1 MLLTPEYLF
10 RGVSAITPEFLA
22 QRGIRALALDVDNTL
37 AVHDSPE
44 LPPAVAAW
52 LGQMRTAGIAMC
64 IVSNNNKAR
73 VAPFAAKLG
82 LPFVSLAAKPLPF
95 GLAAARRRCAVP
107 KRAFAAVGD
116 QLFTD
121 RLAAAL
127 YGVPGLVVLPLAPE
141 THKSIER
148 RRKWEAPYIQKYYDQ
163 GGTLL

>member
-10 RGVSAITPEFLA
+10 RGVGSITPDFLA
-22 QRGIRALALDVDNTL
+22 GKGIRALALDVDNTL
-37 AVHDSPE
+37 AVHDSPD
-44 LPPAVAAW
+44 LPPAVGDW
-52 LGQMRTAGIAMC
+52 LARMRSAGIALC
-64 IVSNNNKAR
+64 IVSNNTRAR

-82 LPFVSLAAKPLPF
+82 LPYVSLAAKPLPF
-95 GLAAARRRCAVP
+95 GLMLARRRCGVP

-148 RRKWEAPYIQKYYDQ
+148 RRRWEAPYIQKYYRK
-163 GGTLL
+163 GGKLL